1 MEEVYGLENLIKEKE
16 LELSDKNLAITEKN
30 HKIEKLSSK
39 YNELEKHAT
48 KIDLDL
54 GEKIVYAEN
63 QIVSLNKII
72 EMKNSE
78 MLELENRVK
87 EEDTYKKVAKQLEEN
102 NLMLSTEIQNLKSQK
117 DRLEKDAEGDR
128 EIYMEITKL
137 RSEMQE
143 KNIEINT

>member
-1 MEEVYGLENLIKEKE
+1 MEEVYGLENLVKEKE

-30 HKIEKLSSK
+30 HKIEKLASK

-78 MLELENRVK
+78 MLELETRVK
-87 EEDTYKKVAKQLEEN
+87 EEDTYKKIVKQFEEK

-143 KNIEINT
+143 KNIESNA

>member
-1 MEEVYGLENLIKEKE
+1 MEEVYGLENLVKEKE

-87 EEDTYKKVAKQLEEN
+87 EEDTYKKVAKQFEEN

>member
-1 MEEVYGLENLIKEKE
+1 MEEVYGLENLVKEKE

-48 KIDLDL
+48 KIDFDL

-87 EEDTYKKVAKQLEEN
+87 EEDTYKKVAKQFEEN